1 MSQWSCFRL
10 ETGLL
15 DSVSIQWNGSWD
27 IHILNFSKILLKFVI
42 VSKIVQYFLSFS
54 VLTTIIALRN
64 VLGLG
69 DGLLDRTFQSKTI
82 QKMVLNFLLR
92 VENCFNF
99 AFISFFYMICLLTMS
114 ETRSC
119 RVESHHGI
127 YSYPFFSLSVR
138 VSFLLVT
145 FYLSLSLSLYLSL
158 SLSLSLLIPHF
169 SCCYVA

>member
-1 MSQWSCFRL
+1 MKWFLKYSYLEFQQDFVKICNCFQNCSIFFVLFCFNDHYWPTKRFRSRRWV
-10 ETGLL
+10 TWQNF
-15 DSVSIQWNGSWD
+15 SIQNNPKNGFK
-27 IHILNFSKILLKFVI
+27 L
-42 VSKIVQYFLSFS
+42 
-54 VLTTIIALRN
+54 
-64 VLGLG
+64 
-69 DGLLDRTFQSKTI
+69 
-82 QKMVLNFLLR
+82 FLLR

-99 AFISFFYMICLLTMS
+99 AFISFFYMICLLTRF

-127 YSYPFFSLSVR
+127 YSYPFFSLSVG

-145 FYLSLSLSLYLSL
+145 FYLSR